1 MPNGASVTEVRRS
14 SARLRAKERVAL
26 PATSLFLAGA
36 LVLTII
42 ANGGSPIRTV
52 RVGAPSAGEQL
63 ALRTGQLSNAATT
76 EELIPYYLGLTAIA
90 LGTALLAGPRRRCFG
105 VVVWCLCIGIYMAMS
120 SLWSYAPLS
129 TLNSAWAIGFTSPCA
144 AVIAMAIGGQSSSN
158 RLAKSLLRVLLGI
171 AVLVTLLRVPN
182 GLLDRSAPFFICGPI
197 VWGWLMAVGILCVMQ
212 CWGAVSFA
220 TKALSI
226 PLLVI
231 GLIASGSRG
240 ALVSLLVAVGY
251 LCWQRGKK
259 ARFALVVVVAIV
271 GASMLFAATHE
282 HSEASPRLVVAVSDT
297 FRVLMDDETA
307 LADHPLF
314 NRWGHLSFAMPRSF
328 EGWLMGNGP
337 RHFGAVETTESLG
350 YPHNV
355 FIDLLD
361 SYGIAAPTALA
372 LLILCALRR
381 ACAFLGSVIVLFT
394 FALCSSGDLSYLRY
408 LLPWCLLAIYR
419 GADQVRPMHPSAPS
433 RLLKKSVESVHP
445 EKSGGAPRA
454 NLRSCEDEASRIV
467 RCGAT

>member
-1 MPNGASVTEVRRS
+1 MPDGASVTEVLRS
-14 SARLRAKERVAL
+14 SARLLAKERIAL

-42 ANGGSPIRTV
+42 ANGGSPIRRV
-52 RVGAPSAGEQL
+52 LVGAQSAAEKL
-63 ALRTGQLSNAATT
+63 ALRTGQLSDAATT
-76 EELIPYYLGLTAIA
+76 VELIPSFLGLAAIA
-90 LGTALLAGPRRRCFG
+90 LGTALLSGPRRRCFG

-120 SLWSYAPLS
+120 SRWSYAPLS
-129 TLNSAWAIGFTSPCA
+129 TLNNAWAIGFTSPCA
-144 AVIAMAIGGQSSSN
+144 AVIAMAIVGQSSSN
-158 RLAKSLLRVLLGI
+158 RLAESLLRVLLGI
-171 AVLVTLLRVPN
+171 AILVTLLRVPN
-182 GLLDRSAPFFICGPI
+182 GLLDRDAPFFICGPI
-197 VWGWLMAVGILCVMQ
+197 VWGWLMAVGILCVIQ

-251 LCWQRGKK
+251 LCWQHVKK

-271 GASMLFAATHE
+271 GASMLFAATHA
-282 HSEASPRLVVAVSDT
+282 HSEASPRLVVAMSDT
-297 FRVLMDDETA
+297 FHVFMDDETA
-307 LADHPLF
+307 LADHPHF
-314 NRWGHLSFAMPRSF
+314 IRWKYVSFAIPRSF
-328 EGWLMGNGP
+328 EDWLMGNGP
-337 RHFGAVETTESLG
+337 EHFGAVEPTGILV

-372 LLILCALRR
+372 LLILYALRR
-381 ACAFLGSVIVLFT
+381 ACAFLGSVIILFT
-394 FALCSSGDLSYLRY
+394 FALCFSGDLSYLRY
-408 LLPWCLLAIYR
+408 LLPWCLLVIYR

-433 RLLKKSVESVHP
+433 RLLKKSLESVHP

-454 NLRSCEDEASRIV
+454 NLPSCEDEARRTV
-467 RCGAT
+467 RCGAN